1 MYCSKYLP
9 LVAVILIA
17 GPGVSRARCVS
28 ASAWLH
34 QVEDEEE
41 GHAVAVVE
49 FRPAAHLL
57 RGGARLMEPADE
69 EAGLIA
75 QSLSDARVEIL
86 ALCAEIRG
94 ALSSLC
100 NDMDSGFTRL
110 GERIDALASE
120 VRHAKQEL
128 IRRLENA

>member
-1 MYCSKYLP
+1 MQTLLK
-9 LVAVILIA
+9 AVIILGA
-17 GPGVSRARCVS
+17 M
-28 ASAWLH
+28 
-34 QVEDEEE
+34 
-41 GHAVAVVE
+41 HA
-49 FRPAAHLL
+49 
-57 RGGARLMEPADE
+57 LMDWDVMADE